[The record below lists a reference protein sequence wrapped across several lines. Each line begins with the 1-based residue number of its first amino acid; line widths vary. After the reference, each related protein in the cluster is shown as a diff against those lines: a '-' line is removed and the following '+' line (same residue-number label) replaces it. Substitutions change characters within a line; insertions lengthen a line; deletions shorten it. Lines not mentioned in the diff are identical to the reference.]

1 MAVTVGRAAR
11 AGRGSLTLLIDSGR
25 SMAVGFGSLARSSD
39 HSDDAI
45 ALGPAP
51 PPQARVTACA
61 LAARPARFQIQQET

>member
-1 MAVTVGRAAR
+1 MAGWGCPPAR
-11 AGRGSLTLLIDSGR
+11 ARRGSLTLLIDSGR

-51 PPQARVTACA
+51 PPARVTACA
-61 LAARPARFQIQQET
+61 LAARPARFQIQRET